1 MDLLKTD
8 YSDCVFI
15 SIDAQAVNDIAKEI
29 NDESSAVMVYHL
41 GRQLKTFKN
50 FDASALRM
58 YLDTLPKHEKFNK
71 PDFYIISKDSE
82 RILDEIKN

>member
-1 MDLLKTD
+1 
-8 YSDCVFI
+8 
-15 SIDAQAVNDIAKEI
+15 
-29 NDESSAVMVYHL
+29 MVYHL

-82 RILDEIKN
+82 RIMDEIKN